1 MGMLDGKIAIVT
13 GGARGI
19 GRAIVTRLLDDG
31 ASVLAVDMNAETLAE
46 LPVGERLQTLVAD
59 VADQDAPRRIVEA
72 CLERFG
78 ALHILVNNA
87 GMGNAPYFLE
97 TDDAAL
103 DRWLD
108 VCLRSVF
115 RLTREAMPELLKTR
129 GAVLN
134 IASTLA
140 LRGYARQPSYSA
152 AKAGVNGMTRAV
164 ASEFASRGV
173 RVNAVAPGIIA
184 TEGTA
189 ERLTMPQ
196 FSGYIVGTTPMG
208 RPGRPEEVAAAVAFL
223 CSDQASFITGQVLA
237 VDGGQSTSV
246 YVNEDIV
253 GAWERSQA

>member
-1 MGMLDGKIAIVT
+1 MLDGKIAIVT
-13 GGARGI
+13 GGGRGI
-19 GRAIVTRLLDDG
+19 GKGIVTRLLDDG
-31 ASVLAVDMNAETLAE
+31 ASVLAVDMNADSLAT

-59 VADQDAPRRIVEA
+59 VAADDAPSRIVEA
-72 CLERFG
+72 CLKHFG

-87 GMGNAPYFLE
+87 GMGNAPNFLE
-97 TDDAAL
+97 TRDEDL

-140 LRGYARQPSYSA
+140 LRGYARQSSYSA
-152 AKAGVNGMTRAV
+152 AKAGVNGLTRAV

-173 RVNAVAPGIIA
+173 RVNAIAPGIIA
-184 TEGTA
+184 PEGTA
-189 ERLTMPQ
+189 ERLTMPK
-196 FSGYIVGTTPMG
+196 FSGFIVGTTPMG
-208 RPGRPEEVAAAVAFL
+208 RPGTTDEVAAAVAFL

-237 VDGGQSTSV
+237 VDGGASTSV

-253 GAWERSQA
+253 RTWEQAQG